1 MFSQLLREDRVI
13 IDLKAKDKESV
24 LQELLSVLNLKPEQE
39 KLVLEQLK
47 KREAIGSTGV
57 GKGVAIPHTRSVVVD
72 DVMLVV
78 GLSKEG
84 VDFQALDGKP
94 VHLFFLLVAP
104 PQDLGAR
111 YLITLGEI
119 ANVARK
125 VVSSK
130 EYLSFDNPKDL
141 VDYLLKV
148 YKEG

>member
-13 IDLKAKDKESV
+13 IGLKSKDKESV

-72 DVMLVV
+72 DVLLVV
-78 GLSKEG
+78 GVSKEG

-94 VHLFFLLVAP
+94 VHLFFLLIAP

-125 VVSSK
+125 VVATRD
-130 EYLSFDNPKDL
+130 YLNFDNPKDL
-141 VDYLLKV
+141 IDYLLKV

>member
-1 MFSQLLREDRVI
+1 MFAQLLREDRII
-13 IDLKAKDKESV
+13 IDLKSKSKEEV
-24 LQELLSVLNLKPEQE
+24 LQELLSVLSLKPEQE

-72 DVMLVV
+72 DVHLVV
-78 GLSKEG
+78 GVSKEG
-84 VDFQALDGKP
+84 IDFQSLDGKP
-94 VHLFFLLVAP
+94 VHLLFLLIAP

-125 VVSSK
+125 VVSTK
-130 EYLSFDNPKDL
+130 EYLNFGTPKEL
-141 VDYLLKV
+141 MEYLMKI

>member
-13 IDLKAKDKESV
+13 IGLKSKTKDEV

-39 KLVLEQLK
+39 KLLLEQLK

-57 GKGVAIPHTRSVVVD
+57 GRGVAIPHTRSVVVD
-72 DVMLVV
+72 DVHLVV
-78 GLSKEG
+78 GVSKEG

-104 PQDLGAR
+104 PQDLGAK

-125 VVSSK
+125 VVSTKDYLNFETPK
-130 EYLSFDNPKDL
+130 EL
-141 VDYLLKV
+141 VDYLLKI

>member
-1 MFSQLLREDRVI
+1 MFTQLLREDRVI
-13 IDLKAKDKESV
+13 IGLKGQDKDSV
-24 LQELLSVLNLKPEQE
+24 LQELVSVLNLKPEQE
-39 KLVLEQLK
+39 RLVLEQLK

-72 DVMLVV
+72 DVYLVV
-78 GLSKEG
+78 GVHKDG

-94 VHLFFLLVAP
+94 VHLFFLLIAP

-119 ANVARK
+119 ANVVRK
-125 VVSSK
+125 IVSSK
-130 EYLSFDNPKDL
+130 EYLNYDNPKDL
-141 VDYLLKV
+141 IQYLSKM